1 MSDTP
6 PTEEDLYQ
14 QMDAGRQ
21 EQRII
26 WKDGSINPPKKLN
39 RKKVMLLIGA
49 VFALAMTLYFL
60 LELA

>member
-1 MSDTP
+1 MPETP

-39 RKKVMLLIGA
+39 HKKLFIVIGM
-49 VFALAMTLYFL
+49 VIVLAIALYFL
-60 LELA
+60 I